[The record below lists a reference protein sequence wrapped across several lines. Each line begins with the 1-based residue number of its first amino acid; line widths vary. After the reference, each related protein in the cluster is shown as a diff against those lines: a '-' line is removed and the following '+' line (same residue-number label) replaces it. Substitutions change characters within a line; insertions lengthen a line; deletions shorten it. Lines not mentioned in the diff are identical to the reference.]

1 MKKAPDFFANFFDPK
16 NVPKEPSLPAN
27 VIEAVK
33 QYSLPQHKTDL
44 SSWLKETNDKNQVDA
59 DGNTLAHIAALAGH
73 VSVFSYL
80 VGKGVNPGVLN
91 KKGSNTLIALIE
103 GLPKITHLPKMRA
116 SYLACIEKCFEFGV
130 DPMCTDG
137 LADKPAMA
145 CAVVTGDLELVKLL
159 VKKGVSVNQN
169 GLLGYPLTLAKKC
182 VAVVN
187 HELIHFLEQQGA
199 IESPTN
205 GL

>member
-1 MKKAPDFFANFFDPK
+1 MNKGSGLLANFFDPK
-16 NVPKEPSLPAN
+16 NAPKKPTLPAN

-33 QYSLPQHKTDL
+33 KYSLKQHQTDL
-44 SSWLKETNDKNQVDA
+44 SSWLKEASDKNQVDA
-59 DGNTLAHIAALAGH
+59 DGNTLAHLAALAGH
-73 VSVFSYL
+73 VTVFTY
-80 VGKGVNPGVLN
+80 VVDKGVNPGVLN

-103 GLPKITHLPKMRA
+103 ELPKVTHLPKMRA
-116 SYLACIEKCFEFGV
+116 GYLACIEKCFDFGV
-130 DPMCTDG
+130 DTMCTDG

-187 HELIHFLEQQGA
+187 HELVHYLEQQGA
-199 IESPTN
+199 IENPTN